1 MDLNFANG
9 YFKAKSTTL
18 LQPQDFNE
26 LSSLDEHSFFSHLN
40 NKLIGPL
47 VQDNNI
53 ENILVFEK
61 EKLIKDFKI
70 AKLDDYLFLINLE
83 YDLTN
88 LILLYKEKHFNID
101 ARSYFIKD
109 ATYSYDFLKR
119 AIILEDYELLDD
131 NQKEFFDYLNKLEC
145 ENDANLLSSL
155 IASHLYKTY
164 YNQFKNKDESL
175 KKYFNYKITLTNIK
189 TFVRVNKLGL
199 DVSFLKTN
207 LIDLGNIKVKEFV
220 ELSLLPNN
228 TVAMRLSNY
237 FYNKDDKAFINYF
250 NDYDLT
256 KVNQVLDNL
265 FLEQIKELDLLED
278 TLGPVLYY
286 LEMFKLQIR
295 KIKEIFYK
303 I

>member
-131 NQKEFFDYLNKLEC
+131 EEKELFEYLNQLEFHG
-145 ENDANLLSSL
+145 DANLLASL
-155 IASHLYKTY
+155 ISSHIFKTY
-164 YNQFKNKDESL
+164 YEKFKRKDKAL
-175 KKYFNYKITLTNIK
+175 KEYFNYKITLTNIK
-189 TFVRVNKLGL
+189 TFLRVNKLGL
-199 DVSFLKTN
+199 DNNFFMSN
-207 LIDLGNIKVKEFV
+207 LIDLGNIKIKEFI
-220 ELSLLPNN
+220 EMSHLSNN
-228 TVAMRLSNY
+228 TIATRLSNY
-237 FYNKDDKAFINYF
+237 FYNKDGNAFSNYF
-250 NDYDLT
+250 IDYDLSE
-256 KVNQVLDNL
+256 VNEVLDKL
-265 FLEQIKELDLLED
+265 FLEQVKSLDLNED

-286 LEMFKLQIR
+286 LERVKLQII
-295 KIKEIFYK
+295 KIKEIYYK